1 MADMTYTGLGNSYTT
16 NGITPDW
23 RLDSGT
29 SRIGIPSDQESQKG
43 RWVYEV
49 YPICDVC
56 GASDPNCITMPYG
69 SRHDGENIC
78 TSCIK
83 ELIDPVL
90 DKEVSMT
97 DVIDTL
103 EAICESANL
112 TTERIESPPHSQMAI
127 IIHIGDRNITI
138 GEDWQV
144 LGIGG
149 HG

>member
-1 MADMTYTGLGNSYTT
+1 
-16 NGITPDW
+16 
-23 RLDSGT
+23 
-29 SRIGIPSDQESQKG
+29 
-43 RWVYEV
+43 
-49 YPICDVC
+49 
-56 GASDPNCITMPYG
+56 
-69 SRHDGENIC
+69 
-78 TSCIK
+78 
-83 ELIDPVL
+83 
-90 DKEVSMT
+90 MT